1 MGREECY
8 MGSPVKYRTEKFE
21 HLGSAETNKNHQD
34 IKLIQA
40 GHKDTAAFASE
51 LGL

>member
-1 MGREECY
+1 MS
-8 MGSPVKYRTEKFE
+8 SPAKYRTKKFE
-21 HLGSAETNKNHQD
+21 HLGLAETYKNHQD

-40 GHKDTAAFASE
+40 GHKDTAAFALE